1 MSDRAQ
7 SRYKQFEISD
17 LTCTWTCQHD
27 HHQHNNQ
34 ISTNFYSSFQIYI
47 QLCKQCSENPR
58 RESLRRG
65 YLTHIASL
73 LPSLQTLFSSSP
85 LLSPPKSWSSKPRSR
100 RWELLA
106 ICLAFFPPSDNFFPY
121 LLSFIQKVNRASTCL
136 YVYHPSSSSLTLTFH
151 PLFQFCLPPRST
163 EIQRWTSLREGAGR
177 SMCRWDWSSPLETI
191 AFRERLSEWEWD
203 WSSPL
208 EVIVLFPDLSLRG
221 HLQQAAGADRDR
233 WAARSQETDPWGH
246 RPVKTTDLSAK
257 HVWRHSSG

>member
-17 LTCTWTCQHD
+17 LTCAWTCQHD

-73 LPSLQTLFSSSP
+73 LPSLQTLFSSLP
-85 LLSPPKSWSSKPRSR
+85 LLSPPKSWSPKAWSP

-136 YVYHPSSSSLTLTFH
+136 HLYHPSSSSLTLTFH
-151 PLFQFCLPPRST
+151 PLFQLCLLLTAPRSNDGLPWGRALADPCSG
-163 EIQRWTSLREGAGR
+163 EIGQLG
-177 SMCRWDWSSPLETI
+177 PLEII
-191 AFRERLSEWEWD
+191 APVLFVSRSLT
-203 WSSPL
+203 L
-208 EVIVLFPDLSLRG
+208 LFPDLSLRG